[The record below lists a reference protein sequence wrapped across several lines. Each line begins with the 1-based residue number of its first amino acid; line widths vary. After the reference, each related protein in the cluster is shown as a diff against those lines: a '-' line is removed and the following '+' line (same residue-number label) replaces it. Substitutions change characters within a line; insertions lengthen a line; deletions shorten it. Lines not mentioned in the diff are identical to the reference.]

1 MPSTIRRDHLSPRI
15 LVFAPIAV
23 LTAIVA
29 GAVLYIGA
37 QGLIANSA
45 GYQALGISLGLY
57 VAAVL

>member
-29 GAVLYIGA
+29 GAVFYLGTDVERFVDVYNAKDKAVTA
-37 QGLIANSA
+37 QL
-45 GYQALGISLGLY
+45 
-57 VAAVL
+57 AASEE